1 MTTIKA
7 PSPCHSPVFV
17 HQSLIRAG
25 LIVAICSLVLQ
36 GCALFRAA
44 PADQQVRELSE
55 EWLAALMSGDYKR
68 AYTYTSKGYQSTHSA
83 RDFGLRYGG
92 IGMWEKAEVD
102 KVSCEPESAPIR
114 CITVLQVTYRSPRG
128 RMRNTRPL
136 MLTWINPD
144 RSGWALYYD

>member
-1 MTTIKA
+1 MTTIEG
-7 PSPCHSPVFV
+7 PSSRQRSFFAHP
-17 HQSLIRAG
+17 SLIRAG
-25 LIVAICSLVLQ
+25 LVVAICSLALQ
-36 GCALFRAA
+36 GCTLFRAA

-68 AYTYTSKGYQSTHSA
+68 AYTYTSKGYQSTHSS

-102 KVSCEPESAPIR
+102 KVTCEPESAPIR
-114 CITVLQVTYRSPRG
+114 CTTVLQVTYRSPRG

-136 MLTWINPD
+136 TLTWINPKQ
-144 RSGWALYYD
+144 SGWVLYYD